1 MLTLK
6 YCKYLFPL
14 KCCVLPDPTA
24 LRPPGQWRRPVL
36 CILLSSGCTP
46 RCTEWWARSPA
57 PCCRCL
63 RWCQHPRTPWSRSH
77 IHHKDHHEQRCGC
90 SCRME
95 DVLGVV
101 VLDVLHKQLVDLRLQ
116 LQQVTPAELL
126 PTHFLHT
133 AKQRQCLLADA
144 QVARLQSARCE
155 ERPISSA
162 HLGCKTHLMKRS
174 HTNMTINELVSH
186 SPPPSSWCIDL

>member
-63 RWCQHPRTPWSRSH
+63 RWCQHPRTPWSLQPHTSQRSPRTALRVFVPH
-77 IHHKDHHEQRCGC
+77 GRCSWSRCAWCTAQR
-90 SCRME
+90 
-95 DVLGVV
+95 
-101 VLDVLHKQLVDLRLQ
+101 
-116 LQQVTPAELL
+116 
-126 PTHFLHT
+126 
-133 AKQRQCLLADA
+133 
-144 QVARLQSARCE
+144 ARR
-155 ERPISSA
+155 
-162 HLGCKTHLMKRS
+162 
-174 HTNMTINELVSH
+174 
-186 SPPPSSWCIDL
+186 SPPPAAAGNAGWTPPHPFSSHCETTSMPPRGCPSGAPAERSVRGKADLLRSPRV